1 MRERFIWGGVAA
13 AIFLPF
19 LLIGSLPF
27 QLFVGVLAMIGVSEL
42 LRMKRL
48 EVFSF
53 EGVFAMLAAFV
64 LTVPL
69 DHYLTFCRWTL
80 VLLVTGCWCFSY

>member
-1 MRERFIWGGVAA
+1 MGGVAV

-19 LLIGSLPF
+19 LIIGNLPF

-42 LRMKRL
+42 LKMKRL

-64 LTVPL
+64 LAVPM
-69 DHYLTFCRWTL
+69 DHYLTFLPIDANVAFYSLMVFSFWQ
-80 VLLVTGCWCFSY
+80 VLF